1 MLALVRCAPWGLL
14 IIAGIPA
21 SAFADEPVDTIPDRD
36 TAIPIEN
43 RINLRAGVASSDRNG
58 RPTICL
64 DVRVAFNVGV
74 ESCGTGSG
82 MWGDSNG
89 VEMAHFRANYAFV
102 RRQLE
107 RSAVTVRGG
116 AGLAEL
122 QVGVDRPG
130 LSLAG
135 PEAGRGAVTGPE
147 LSLSAQLLLPAYKGV
162 DFVLTGTAGV
172 AAFRHADELVVP
184 QSSVQPFFSIEA
196 GVGW

>member
-1 MLALVRCAPWGLL
+1 MITLVRRTLLALA
-14 IIAGIPA
+14 IIAGLRMPA
-21 SAFADEPVDTIPDRD
+21 LADEPVDAVPDGH
-36 TAIPIEN
+36 ASIPIQN
-43 RINLRAGVASSDRNG
+43 RINLRGGVASTDRNG

-64 DVRVAFNVGV
+64 DVRVAFDVGV

-82 MWGDSNG
+82 VWGDSNG
-89 VEMAHFRANYAFV
+89 VEMAHFRASYAFI

-107 RSAVTVRGG
+107 HAALRVRGG

-130 LSLAG
+130 LSVGG

-147 LSLSAQLLLPAYKGV
+147 VSVSAQLLMRAYKDV

-172 AAFRHADELVVP
+172 AAFRRADELIVP
-184 QSSVQPFFSIEA
+184 QSNVQPFISVEA
-196 GVGW
+196 GIGW